1 MKISVIGLG
10 KLGLPLTA
18 VMASKGHD
26 VIGVD
31 LNTEVVKQLN
41 AGIAWIQEVGLQA
54 LITQYKNK
62 ITATTDYQHAISNSD
77 VSFVIVPTP
86 SNADGVFD
94 NKYILAAIQQ
104 IGHALR
110 NKKSYHLI
118 VITSTVMPGSTGGE
132 IQRTLETAAG
142 RPMGE
147 TLGLCYSPEFIAL
160 GSVIKNM
167 LYPDAI
173 LIGESDKKAGDL
185 LAQIYLSSCNN
196 KPPVQRLNFVNA
208 ELTKLAVNTF
218 VTTKI
223 SYANMLS
230 DICDRLPGADVDVVT
245 NAIGCDSRIGHKY
258 LRGGVAYGGPCFPR
272 DNIAMTTLA
281 KTLGAKADLA
291 IATDTLNRYQTNRVV
306 ARIQRYPHK
315 KSIAILGLAYKPD
328 VNVVENSQ
336 GIRLANQLVEH
347 NYQVSVYDPVALH
360 AAKQD
365 LVETVIIAESMSQC
379 IKNADIV
386 VIMTAW
392 PLFADKLMTELL
404 QLHDKRRVI
413 IDCWRLL
420 QKEKLVNVAD
430 VVYLGQGND
439 EIEER
444 VAKVVTA

>member
-1 MKISVIGLG
+1 MKLSVIGLG
-10 KLGLPLTA
+10 KLGLPLA
-18 VMASKGHD
+18 VVLASKGYE

-31 LNTEVVKQLN
+31 LNADAVNQVN
-41 AGIAWIQEVGLQA
+41 AGVACVQETGLQE
-54 LITQYKNK
+54 LLSQCKQRL
-62 ITATTDYQHAISNSD
+62 TATTAYQQAVVNSD

-86 SNADGVFD
+86 SNEHGVFD
-94 NKYILAAIQQ
+94 NKYVLAAVNH
-104 IGHALR
+104 IGHALK
-110 NKKSYHLI
+110 NKDSYHLV

-132 IQRTLETAAG
+132 IKQALEAASG
-142 RPMGE
+142 RKVGE
-147 TLGLCYSPEFIAL
+147 TVGLCYNPEFIAL

-173 LIGESDKKAGDL
+173 LIGESDQRAGDL
-185 LAQIYLSSCNN
+185 LEQIYVSSCNN
-196 KPPVQRLNFVNA
+196 NPPVQRLNFVNA

-245 NAIGCDSRIGHKY
+245 QAIGSDSRIGHKY

-272 DNIAMTTLA
+272 DNIALTTLA

-291 IATDTLNRYQTNRVV
+291 VATDILNRYQTNRVI
-306 ARIQRYPHK
+306 ARIQRYPNK

-347 NYQVSVYDPVALH
+347 HYQVSVYDPAALS
-360 AAKQD
+360 AAKLD
-365 LVETVIIAESMSQC
+365 LLDTVVVAESMQQC
-379 IKNADIV
+379 IKHADII

-392 PLFADKLMTELL
+392 PLFGNDLVAELL
-404 QLHDKRRVI
+404 SLHDKRRVI

-420 QKEKLVNVAD
+420 PKQKLVDVAD
-430 VVYLGQGND
+430 VIFLGQGD
-439 EIEER
+439 EVVEENS
-444 VAKVVTA
+444 VDVVTV